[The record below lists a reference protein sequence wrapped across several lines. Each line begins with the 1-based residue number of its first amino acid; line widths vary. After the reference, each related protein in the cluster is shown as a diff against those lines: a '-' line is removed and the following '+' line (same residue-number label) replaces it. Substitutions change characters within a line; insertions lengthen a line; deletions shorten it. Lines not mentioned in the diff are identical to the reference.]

1 MYASR
6 MYILCMH
13 VKYWVLE
20 YSFDV
25 YNDVFITMRQNLY
38 ENSFYRENNLQ
49 GLLRLFKK

>member
-25 YNDVFITMRQNLY
+25 CNDVFITMRQNLY

-49 GLLRLFKK
+49 GFLRLFKK

>member
-38 ENSFYRENNLQ
+38 EIHFTEKITYKA
-49 GLLRLFKK
+49 F